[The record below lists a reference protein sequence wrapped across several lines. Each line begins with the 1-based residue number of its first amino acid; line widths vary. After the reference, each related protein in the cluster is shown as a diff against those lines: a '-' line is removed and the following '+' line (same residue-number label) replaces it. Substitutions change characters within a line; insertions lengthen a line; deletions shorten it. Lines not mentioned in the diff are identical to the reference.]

1 MTNTELIEKKD
12 LREQLIGRIEVL
24 DKVKKLFLIPEME
37 VMTTKMV
44 ADYFEVDVSVIKMCY
59 NRNKQEISLDGVL
72 KKKLSDFYEGN
83 EKLHSFVKTKYNIS
97 FKCDEYTVVIPNCG
111 TLCFSKRAILR
122 VAMLLRDSKIA
133 QEIRTQL
140 LNTFEYSTDEQKT
153 MDINEET
160 NIMLEIGKAVVSG
173 DIKRMNVAYARAF
186 AFKNRHITKLE
197 KSNIELSQNNKALAG
212 EILKWKDRACL
223 NKAIR
228 VMANILH
235 TQYGTI
241 WNKLY
246 DELLYKHN
254 IGLKMRGDAPY
265 IQYIK
270 ENEWKHVIQS
280 LSAIC
285 EANEINTVEVFQKSK
300 ISDNK

>member
-37 VMTTKMV
+37 AMTTKQV
-44 ADYFEVDVSVIKMCY
+44 ADYFEVEKSTIELCY
-59 NRNKQEISLDGVL
+59 QRNKKEINEDGVNIKSSKAFL
-72 KKKLSDFYEGN
+72 NLQNVITEKQSYKTIVKISD
-83 EKLHSFVKTKYNIS
+83 
-97 FKCDEYTVVIPNCG
+97 TVTLEIPNRG
-111 TLCFSKRAILR
+111 IRCFSKRAILR
-122 VAMLLRDSKIA
+122 ISMLLRDSKIA
-133 QEIRTQL
+133 QEVRTQL
-140 LNTFEYSTDEQKT
+140 LNTFEHSTDEQKT

-160 NIMLEIGKAVVSG
+160 NIMLEIGRAAVSG
-173 DIKRMNVAYARAF
+173 DIKRINQAYTSAI
-186 AFKNRHITKLE
+186 AFKNRHIIKLE

-212 EILKWKDRACL
+212 EILEWKDRACL

-254 IGLKMRGDAPY
+254 IGLKMRGNAPY

-270 ENEWKHVIQS
+270 ENEWKNVIQS

-285 EANEINTVEVFQKSK
+285 EANEINTIEVFEKSK
-300 ISDNK
+300 INNNN